1 MNLYCEICSAGP
13 DEISFYPEVS
23 LVEYTCNNG
32 HFNSK
37 VYREHRGRDK
47 YL

>member
-1 MNLYCEICSAGP
+1 MSLLCDICGASP

-32 HFNSK
+32 HFTSK
-37 VYREHRGRDK
+37 VHYEQH
-47 YL
+47 L

>member
-1 MNLYCEICSAGP
+1 MKLYCEVCGAGP

-32 HFNSK
+32 HFTSRT
-37 VYREHRGRDK
+37 YREHLGH
-47 YL
+47 